1 MATQVNPPV
10 QPTSAPL
17 GFWETTVGR
26 AVRRA
31 AVLAGAAALT
41 ALLGGLLNDASL
53 QAAANNG
60 DKIALALYWLARTL
74 LDLLNPKISNLN

>member
-10 QPTSAPL
+10 QPTSVAL
-17 GFWETTVGR
+17 GFWESTVGR

-31 AVLAGAAALT
+31 VLLAGAAALT
-41 ALLGGLLNDASL
+41 VLLGDLANSQAL
-53 QAAANNG
+53 QAAAGNG
-60 DKIALALYWLARTL
+60 DKIALGLYWVARTL